1 MPDSFISFGEFKAL
15 LSGVFN
21 DSCDSFFI
29 ISFGFL
35 FYWYIWSAVGMVSST
50 LVERLYL
57 MSDFKCCSRVSPEK
71 VLLSTFRNI
80 ICQKKYSPCISQIL
94 EQNVGP
100 SVKLI
105 TPSTNRSQ
113 PITVCYNTPSSC
125 VFFQGPDVV
134 KQNRMAATCG
144 RCNKNPIMCYKC
156 TNLLKCKCTA
166 PIEKVLK
173 LIMNIT
179 NQLVIL
185 INPLIL

>member
-1 MPDSFISFGEFKAL
+1 MPDSFVSFGDFKAL

-21 DSCDSFFI
+21 DS
-29 ISFGFL
+29 FGFL
-35 FYWYIWSAVGMVSST
+35 FHWYIWSTVAVVSST

-57 MSDFKCCSRVSPEK
+57 MSDFKCCSQVSPEK
-71 VLLSTFRNI
+71 VLLSPFRNI

-94 EQNVGP
+94 KQNVGP

-113 PITVCYNTPSSC
+113 PITICYNTPNSC
-125 VFFQGPDVV
+125 VFPDVGPDVV

-166 PIEKVLK
+166 PIK
-173 LIMNIT
+173 MF
-179 NQLVIL
+179 
-185 INPLIL
+185 